1 MHLLNGL
8 LTKSKRLHV
17 FQIYMAAKYPHRID
31 VWIKYIHTCAVYVFL
46 SNILYKWRLS
56 RELIA
61 CAWVKEST
69 IAHRIT
75 NKMHASEKDGESVVS
90 ECVARACVCSCSLRH
105 SMLLFTTALA
115 IHINPYTTTES
126 DEHANAHIR
135 THAERSNS
143 HKWNHNHTSAMQ
155 T

>member
-1 MHLLNGL
+1 MCESNTSILVPYVYFSPTYYING
-8 LTKSKRLHV
+8 
-17 FQIYMAAKYPHRID
+17 
-31 VWIKYIHTCAVYVFL
+31 
-46 SNILYKWRLS
+46 RLS

-115 IHINPYTTTES
+115 IHINPYTTTERAMS
-126 DEHANAHIR
+126 TQTHTFAHMPSVQI
-135 THAERSNS
+135 
-143 HKWNHNHTSAMQ
+143 HTSEITTTLVQ
-155 T
+155 CKHNIERFG